1 MEDAGWTALSWEIC
15 QTASQHEGTD
25 AGEGTL
31 NERMRKRPVGSL
43 IIGVL
48 RLGIMNEEIG
58 NEQNRQRIFSS

>member
-48 RLGIMNEEIG
+48 RLGILKEEIG
-58 NEQNRQRIFSS
+58 NEQNRQSVFSS